1 MSNKPIKF
9 DADSVKVEVENS
21 SDNLSATLDLDP
33 SASKSLPAEQGLNLK
48 KSEKKSKLGRNFL
61 YGALAIVVAGA
72 SYELWGFT
80 QSLFG
85 IHSILGWSMVALS
98 SITAASGIGFWFR
111 ARSQSK
117 RLESREKMQLEL
129 KSLVEQNTYGKVEP
143 ILDEINEQ
151 VLPHV
156 NISKNIAI
164 YNATKQNSHQD
175 NDLLQI
181 YNQQVL
187 TGLDKLAMDIIS
199 KHASESAVMVALS
212 PLAAA
217 DMALVTWRSSKM
229 LQEIS
234 RVYGCPQSVFGRLG
248 LTKQVLQNLMLAGAT
263 ELIAD
268 AGVEL
273 VGKSLT
279 ATISGKV
286 AQGIGIGVLISRL
299 GIQTIKLC
307 RPMEFEQGQA
317 PKLSQLRKLI
327 SSKVLGL
334 VVTKKDKQENLENKE
349 EKS

>member
-9 DADSVKVEVENS
+9 DAESVKVEVETVQGS
-21 SDNLSATLDLDP
+21 SSINLELDP
-33 SASKSLPAEQGLNLK
+33 SDSKSLPVPQGLRLK
-48 KSEKKSKLGRNFL
+48 HSERKSKLGHYFL
-61 YGALAIVVAGA
+61 YGLSSIVVAGA
-72 SYELWGFT
+72 SYELWGFI
-80 QSLFG
+80 QNLFD
-85 IHSILGWSMVALS
+85 INRLLGWSMVALS
-98 SITAASGIGFWFR
+98 SLTFVSGLGFWWR

-117 RLESREKMQLEL
+117 RLESRKQMQLEL
-129 KSLVEQNTYGKVEP
+129 ESLVQQNAYGKAES
-143 ILDEINEQ
+143 ILNDVNEQ
-151 VLPHV
+151 VMPHV
-156 NISKNIAI
+156 DISKSIAV
-164 YNATKQNSHQD
+164 YNATKQHSHQD
-175 NDLLQI
+175 SDLIQI

-187 TGLDKLAMDIIS
+187 SGLDKLAMDIIS

-217 DMALVTWRSSKM
+217 DMALVAWRSSKM

-299 GIQTIKLC
+299 GIQTMKLC

-334 VVTKKDKQENLENKE
+334 VMAKKDKQENLENKE